1 MAAMVGSIQLLCV
14 AVVPVLA
21 APGRLALRL
30 GRRLVVPGLSSLL
43 LVGCIAQSPPP
54 GPRSAGSQPL
64 KVMASVLPVTL
75 FTRAVAAGCAQVDS
89 LVPANLGPHDWQA
102 TPADLA
108 RLSQA
113 DVLVINGLGL
123 ESHLDKL
130 VDASG
135 NTGLRRIDSSRGV
148 VPIANPL
155 AAPGGDHDHDNDHD
169 AEAGHASQ
177 HGPVNPHIWLDP
189 RRAAQQVATIR
200 DGLIAADPACRLRYR
215 ANATAFLA
223 ELDRLDRDLA
233 RQFAPHAGRPLLA
246 FHAIGPY
253 FAQRY
258 QLLNEALVDDP
269 DQTPSAADLE
279 RFSRRARQSRARA
292 LVSEPQASSKA
303 FVALATD
310 LDLPLVSFDPLE
322 TAPADPTLAAAYYL
336 STMRRNGQQLLQAL
350 GR

>member
-1 MAAMVGSIQLLCV
+1 
-14 AVVPVLA
+14 
-21 APGRLALRL
+21 
-30 GRRLVVPGLSSLL
+30 
-43 LVGCIAQSPPP
+43 
-54 GPRSAGSQPL
+54 
-64 KVMASVLPVTL
+64 MASVLPVAL

-113 DVLVINGLGL
+113 DVVVINGLGL

-148 VPIANPL
+148 VPIANPT
-155 AAPGGDHDHDNDHD
+155 AAPGGDHDHDH
-169 AEAGHASQ
+169 ASEAGHASQ

-189 RRAAQQVATIR
+189 RRAAQQVTTIR
-200 DGLIAADPACRLRYR
+200 DGLIAADPACRSRYR
-215 ANATAFLA
+215 ANAATFLA

-233 RQFAPHAGRPLLA
+233 RQFAPHAGQPLLA

-310 LDLPLVSFDPLE
+310 LGLPLVSFDPLE
-322 TAPADPTLAAAYYL
+322 TAPADPTLASSYYL

>member
-1 MAAMVGSIQLLCV
+1 MRTIPNCVAAMVDSIQLLCV
-14 AVVPVLA
+14 AVVPALA

-30 GRRLVVPGLSSLL
+30 GRWLMVPGLSSLL
-43 LVGCIAQSPPP
+43 LVGCGATPGPP
-54 GPRSAGSQPL
+54 GLRPGGSPPL
-64 KVMASVLPVTL
+64 KVMASVLPVAL

-135 NTGLRRIDSSRGV
+135 NAGLRQIDSSRGV
-148 VPIANPL
+148 VTIAHPA
-155 AAPGGDHDHDNDHD
+155 AAPGDAHDHD
-169 AEAGHASQ
+169 HASQ

-189 RRAAQQVATIR
+189 RRAAQQVVTIR
-200 DGLIAADPACRLRYR
+200 EGLIAADPVCRSRYQ
-215 ANATAFLA
+215 ANAAVFLTQ
-223 ELDRLDRDLA
+223 LDRLDRDLA
-233 RQFAPHAGRPLLA
+233 GQFAPYAGRPLLA

-269 DQTPSAADLE
+269 DQAPSVADLE
-279 RFSRRARQSRARA
+279 RFSRRARQSGARA

-303 FVALATD
+303 FVALGAD
-310 LDLPLVSFDPLE
+310 LGLPLVSFDPLE

>member
-1 MAAMVGSIQLLCV
+1 MFGSIPFLCM
-14 AVVPVLA
+14 AVVPALA
-21 APGRLALRL
+21 LPRQLALRL
-30 GRRLVVPGLSSLL
+30 GRRLVMPGLSALL
-43 LVGCIAQSPPP
+43 LVGCGATP
-54 GPRSAGSQPL
+54 GPPRLRPGGSPPL

-135 NTGLRRIDSSRGV
+135 NAGLRQIDSSRGV
-148 VPIANPL
+148 ATIANPA
-155 AAPGGDHDHDNDHD
+155 AAPGDDHD
-169 AEAGHASQ
+169 HASQ

-200 DGLIAADPACRLRYR
+200 EGLIAADPACRSRYQ
-215 ANATAFLA
+215 ANAAAFLT

-258 QLLNEALVDDP
+258 QLLNEALVEDP
-269 DQTPSAADLE
+269 DQAPSAADLE
-279 RFSRRARQSRARA
+279 RFSRRARQSGARA
-292 LVSEPQASSKA
+292 LVSEPQTSSKA

-310 LDLPLVSFDPLE
+310 LGLPLVSFDPIE

>member
-1 MAAMVGSIQLLCV
+1 MVGSIPFRFQLQFV
-14 AVVPVLA
+14 AVRSVLA
-21 APGRLALRL
+21 APRRLVLRL
-30 GRRLVVPGLSSLL
+30 GRRLMVPGLSSLL
-43 LVGCIAQSPPP
+43 LVGCGATPGPP
-54 GPRSAGSQPL
+54 GLRPGGSPPL
-64 KVMASVLPVTL
+64 KVMASVLPVAL

-135 NTGLRRIDSSRGV
+135 NAGLRQIDSSRGV
-148 VPIANPL
+148 TTIANPA
-155 AAPGGDHDHDNDHD
+155 AAPGEAHDHDHDHD
-169 AEAGHASQ
+169 HASQ

-189 RRAAQQVATIR
+189 RRAAQQVVTIR
-200 DGLIAADPACRLRYR
+200 EGLIAADPACRSRYQ
-215 ANATAFLA
+215 ANAAAFLTQ
-223 ELDRLDRDLA
+223 LDQLDRDLA
-233 RQFAPHAGRPLLA
+233 GQFAPHAGRPLLA

-269 DQTPSAADLE
+269 DQAPSAADLE
-279 RFSRRARQSRARA
+279 RFSRRASQSGARA

-310 LDLPLVSFDPLE
+310 LGLPLVSFDPLE
-322 TAPADPTLAAAYYL
+322 TAPADPSLAAAYYL
-336 STMRRNGQQLLQAL
+336 STRRRYGQQLLQAL